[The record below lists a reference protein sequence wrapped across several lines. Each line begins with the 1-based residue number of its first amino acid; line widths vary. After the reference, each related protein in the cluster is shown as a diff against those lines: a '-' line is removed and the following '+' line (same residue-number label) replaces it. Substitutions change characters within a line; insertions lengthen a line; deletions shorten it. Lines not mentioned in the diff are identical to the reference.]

1 MVVNKE
7 TKEGMM
13 RDFGHLSS
21 DKRTFADVLEGRKQ
35 RVEVNKVSFEETEP
49 ELVGNSYSEQPY
61 FVDNRDSRRDE
72 VTCNS
77 QEKRKIGEKLPE
89 SLDSDSLSSSKHGSL
104 RGECSTRNR
113 EEQCGLGLT
122 SHSTIGLKPGQLIV
136 VLGPFQNNSRPYV
149 LDQEANPVVTT
160 YKDNSVDGNMDL
172 ILGFKNVF
180 LEKEIS
186 GHSHEGSEEGESP
199 IVFRLTWVWRCFK
212 PLVRKKEVE

>member
-1 MVVNKE
+1 M
-7 TKEGMM
+7 
-13 RDFGHLSS
+13 FL
-21 DKRTFADVLEGRKQ
+21 FRKSKNISQ
-35 RVEVNKVSFEETEP
+35 LQS
-49 ELVGNSYSEQPY
+49 VGYGSIIL
-61 FVDNRDSRRDE
+61 
-72 VTCNS
+72 
-77 QEKRKIGEKLPE
+77 EKRKIGEKLPE

-149 LDQEANPVVTT
+149 LDQEADPVVTT

-199 IVFRLTWVWRCFK
+199 IVFRLTWVWRQ
-212 PLVRKKEVE
+212 PRKKSDQEEEATAIVDIEGNNLMWCLDEEISKVIEMGVALGFDFGRNVIEIRDEVARREVED